1 MDGQDWG
8 YTVENGEFTVYLI
21 TKNILSSTE
30 ASVWNRFVYIAAR
43 DETYFTFVKKNN
55 HHPQSFATIVSSV
68 VVKVYSLLLMM
79 ELMNCNNYDSETMKT
94 RSMT

>member
-43 DETYFTFVKKNN
+43 DETYFTFVKK
-55 HHPQSFATIVSSV
+55 
-68 VVKVYSLLLMM
+68 K
-79 ELMNCNNYDSETMKT
+79 
-94 RSMT
+94 